1 MSFNLFTSPMPQQ
14 ADLSQLI
21 EQVFSMLL
29 YITAAFFMLRML
41 VLVVIGQIDLG
52 AGRPGALGDLLI
64 QVIYSLL
71 AFFLGLNAKVIHSGL
86 VSIFQADDQMLTA
99 GDLSQ
104 LGLLIQPMLR
114 MLLLLALTLAV
125 ATALVA
131 LALNAVRGQV
141 AILAGSH
148 TGLGESLV
156 HGLLILAVFGLG
168 ALAILAGSRLLRQ
181 VLPF

>member
-1 MSFNLFTSPMPQQ
+1 MTFNLFILPMPQH
-14 ADLSQLI
+14 ADLSRLI
-21 EQVFSMLL
+21 EQAFSILL

-64 QVIYSLL
+64 QVIYALL
-71 AFFLGLNAKVIHSGL
+71 ALVLALNAKAIQAGL
-86 VSIFQADDQMLTA
+86 VRIFQADEGLLTS

-125 ATALVA
+125 ATALVG
-131 LALNAVRGQV
+131 LALNAIRGQV

-148 TGLGESLV
+148 TGLGDSLV

-168 ALAILAGSRLLRQ
+168 VLAIVAGSRLLRQ
-181 VLPF
+181 VWP